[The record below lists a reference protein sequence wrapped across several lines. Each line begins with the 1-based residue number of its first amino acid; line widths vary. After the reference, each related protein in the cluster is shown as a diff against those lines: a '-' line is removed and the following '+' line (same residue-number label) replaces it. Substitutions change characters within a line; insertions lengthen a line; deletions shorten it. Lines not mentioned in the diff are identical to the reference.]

1 MPDTRFLVRG
11 TRKTLF
17 RVWFGGTWVGQVGLR
32 HPPAKISS
40 TTTQF
45 LDLENYLYWKMVCT
59 VTSELRH
66 PAVTSVPL

>member
-1 MPDTRFLVRG
+1 MSDTRFLVRG

-45 LDLENYLYWKMVCT
+45 LDLENYLYWKMV
-59 VTSELRH
+59 
-66 PAVTSVPL
+66 